1 MVFCVKSCGFVF
13 YCIESIIT
21 GCLPIAFNGAFSG
34 VVCADVLISELVA
47 EILYLQQE
55 DFSYAFIIDGEERT
69 LVHPL
74 LPDPRDVKAKEH
86 DINNIY
92 NFETSGDVSEVIDSM
107 KMKVYFPTC
116 STSRYYYLII

>member
-1 MVFCVKSCGFVF
+1 MSLVGFF
-13 YCIESIIT
+13 YHWLESIIT

-34 VVCADVLISELVA
+34 VVCADILISELVA

-55 DFSYAFIIDGEERT
+55 EFSYAFIIDGEERT

-74 LPDPRDVKAKEH
+74 LPDPRDTITNNH
-86 DINNIY
+86 DIINIY

-107 KMKVYFPTC
+107 KKQEYI
-116 STSRYYYLII
+116 YLLMYIK

>member
-1 MVFCVKSCGFVF
+1 M
-13 YCIESIIT
+13 
-21 GCLPIAFNGAFSG
+21 
-34 VVCADVLISELVA
+34 CADILISELVA

-55 DFSYAFIIDGEERT
+55 EFSYGFIMDGEERT

-74 LPDPRDVKAKEH
+74 LPDPRDVEAKEQ

-107 KMKVYFPTC
+107 KKQVYIY
-116 STSRYYYLII
+116 SLA